1 MEDLIASFMKPKVFH
16 HNCLLLRQYRK
27 RYAFEK
33 IFFYFFLFFFIFPT
47 NLNAETISTDII
59 TSADTDPAGS
69 SKTITEDLT
78 ITTEG
83 SFTCTKIAN
92 CIHFGASGL
101 TIDNKGTIKI
111 NGSDKDNVIRA
122 AGSTDD
128 NSTINNSGTIVN
140 ETGNNAIHYSVTD
153 GGYIYN
159 TGTISATNKSYTIR
173 SQDNT
178 NFKID
183 NYGRI
188 TNTSANGQTIYSRAN
203 SASDTGAIINNYAG
217 GVISAPNNTSG
228 SEKGA
233 FNTRSASPSENWTIN
248 NWGTITAAYDTMTIG
263 TSYTINN
270 YGRIESTNFDYPAI
284 IPVGNNNTI
293 NLYDGTILIGYI
305 DDGTEDG
312 GGATSGHA
320 LNLDLCSSYDFKVV
334 GGTNYTV
341 KDTSGCGDVVYSG
354 GYARSASALFQSTA
368 DELLALKVDLV
379 NETLDFINNTE
390 ENKDEQFGF
399 VSKSYTNRENGE
411 AIDKFAAHKKNF
423 VIIQPRNSERSNSF
437 TTFSF
442 SLDDIKLSNLE
453 VESTNFQYGFFFNDL
468 NLFKKNKISFK
479 TIFGA
484 NRYSSD
490 RTQLNNSVA
499 SGKENIKENYHS
511 FSTIIGTQLSRNY
524 KNGYIKT
531 NLDTSFERFAQYD
544 EADDVSW
551 DSRLLGQ
558 FMGDIT
564 YGWKKEV
571 KKNFLLNPELTFGYR
586 TLINGEKQEYQVNG
600 SNLTFDNGVQ
610 KDGFGKFA
618 LKANYVVS
626 ENANLFLNTSL
637 KKTTEDQE
645 TFSINIGFKSV
656 F

>member
-1 MEDLIASFMKPKVFH
+1 MEQKVFT
-16 HNCLLLRQYRK
+16 L
-27 RYAFEK
+27 EK
-33 IFFYFFLFFFIFPT
+33 IFFYIFLLFFIFPT
-47 NLNAETISTDII
+47 NLNAETISTDVTI
-59 TSADTDPAGS
+59 SADTDPAGT

-78 ITTEG
+78 ITSSG
-83 SFTCTKIAN
+83 SLTCTKISN
-92 CIHFGASGL
+92 CIHFGDSGL
-101 TIDNKGTIKI
+101 TIDNQGTIKI

-122 AGSTDD
+122 ANSDDD
-128 NSTINNSGTIVN
+128 NSTVNNSGTIVN
-140 ETGNNAIHYSVTD
+140 ETGNNAIYYSVTD
-153 GGYIYN
+153 GGYIIN

-183 NYGRI
+183 NYETI
-188 TNTSANGQTIYSRAN
+188 TNLSSSGQTIYSRSN

-217 GVISAPNNTSG
+217 GVISAPNNTAG

-233 FNTRSASPSENWTIN
+233 FNTKTGASSDNWTIN

-263 TSYTINN
+263 TSYIINN
-270 YGRIESTNFDYPAI
+270 YGTIESTNFDYPAI

-293 NLYDGTILIGYI
+293 NLYDGTLLIGYI
-305 DDGTEDG
+305 DDGTEDS

-320 LNLDLCSSYDFKVV
+320 LNINLCSSYDFKVV

-341 KDTSGCGDVVYSG
+341 NDNSGCGNIVYSG

-390 ENKDEQFGF
+390 ENKDEQFAF
-399 VSKSYTNRENGE
+399 VSKSYTSRENGK
-411 AIDKFAAHKKNF
+411 AIDKFAVHKKNF
-423 VIIQPRNSERSNSF
+423 VVGNPTNSERFNSF
-437 TTFSF
+437 VTFGLSF
-442 SLDDIKLSNLE
+442 DSIKLLNLE
-453 VESTNFQYGFFFNDL
+453 IETKNLQYGFFFNDL
-468 NLFKKNKISFK
+468 NLSKKNKISFK

-484 NRYSSD
+484 NKYSSD

-499 SGKENIKENYHS
+499 SGKEIIEETYHS
-511 FSTIIGTQLSRNY
+511 FSSIIGTQVSRNY
-524 KNGYIKT
+524 ENGYIKI
-531 NLDTSFERFAQYD
+531 NLDSSFERFSQYD

-558 FMGDIT
+558 FMGDLI
-564 YGWKKEV
+564 YGWKKEF
-571 KKNFLLNPELTFGYR
+571 KKRIFFNPEMAFGYR
-586 TLINGEKQEYQVNG
+586 TLFNGEKQEYQVNS

-610 KDGFGKFA
+610 EDGFGKLS
-618 LKANYVVS
+618 LKTKYLFS
-626 ENANLFLNTSL
+626 ENSNLFFDASA
-637 KKTTEDQE
+637 KKTTEDQK
-645 TFSINIGFKSV
+645 TFSINVGFKNV